1 MMFNTT
7 DNIEYK
13 FYNTD
18 LEIEEATQFLNISQ
32 EQQQAWKVKYEEAKY
47 VANHFRLLGKESK
60 AKRIS
65 ECGSI
70 VIATNLGTGEIT
82 HYRNRCNVRL
92 CPICTWRKG
101 LKKAEEM
108 KAIVKNINTN
118 YNYKWITLTLTTKSV
133 KGEDLQQEIDKLNK
147 GLTKLLSYAKVKK
160 VVKGTFSALEIT
172 YNIKTNE
179 YHPHFHVMV
188 AVMPSYFK
196 KAEYRIKNDE
206 WTTLWKKAMSIDYV
220 PVVKVKV
227 VDDTNNIIEELSKF
241 IYYIAKGIFNNL
253 NEKLKYDIYNLVV
266 DRLDDA
272 LSYKRLFRY
281 TGIISTVKATI
292 S

>member
-1 MMFNTT
+1 MANNT

-18 LEIEEATQFLNISQ
+18 LEIEEATQLLNISQ
-32 EQQQAWKVKYEEAKY
+32 EQQQAWNTKYDEAKY

-70 VIATNLGTGEIT
+70 VVATNLGTGEVT
-82 HYRNRCNVRL
+82 HYRNRCNTRM

-101 LKKAEEM
+101 LKIADEM
-108 KAIVKNINTN
+108 KAIVNNISTN
-118 YNYKWITLTLTTKSV
+118 NNYKWITVTLTTKNV
-133 KGEDLQQEIDKLNK
+133 KGADLQQEIEALNK

-172 YNIKTNE
+172 YNAKTNE
-179 YHPHFHVMV
+179 YHPHFHLMV

-196 KAEYRIKNDE
+196 KAEYRIKNNE
-206 WTTLWKKAMSIDYV
+206 WVDLWKKAMNLNYT
-220 PVVKVKV
+220 PTVKVKA
-227 VDDTNNIIEELSKF
+227 VDNTNNLIDELSKF
-241 IYYIAKGIFNNL
+241 IYYIVKGIFNNL
-253 NEKLKYDIYNLVV
+253 SNMKYDIFNAVI
-266 DRLDDA
+266 DRLDDS

-281 TGIISTVKATI
+281 TGVIATVKATI
-292 S
+292 N